1 MFSTFHRNA
10 KEVIWMSIRE
20 SVRSK
25 ACGLVRGKFTNV
37 PLLRLSLAGLLLLA
51 GVGASAC
58 EEETH
63 TPASSGKV
71 SRPYAK
77 ESVGQNKQVKFPSY
91 VTAKV
96 RDAYEYALANP
107 DKLQYMPC
115 YCGCGLEANHGSNL
129 NCYISGVDQSGA
141 VVFTDHATYCDICLE
156 VARDTKRLASAGKSL
171 KEIRTYMDQ
180 TNGSKGPATKTPLPP
195 A

>member
-115 YCGCGLEANHGSNL
+115 YCGCVQDGHTSNKS
-129 NCYISGVDQSGA
+129 CYVKEFRRDGT
-141 VVFTDHATYCDICLE
+141 VVLDLMSF
-156 VARDTKRLASAGKSL
+156 G
-171 KEIRTYMDQ
+171 
-180 TNGSKGPATKTPLPP
+180 
-195 A
+195 